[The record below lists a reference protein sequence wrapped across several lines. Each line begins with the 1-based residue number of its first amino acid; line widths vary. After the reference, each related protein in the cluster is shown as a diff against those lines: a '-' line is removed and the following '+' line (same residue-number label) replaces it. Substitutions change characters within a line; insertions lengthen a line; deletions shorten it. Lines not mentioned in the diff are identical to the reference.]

1 MNAAG
6 ETAAGAVKLSIVI
19 AAPNNTVL
27 LQRCLASLTGQVE
40 TGDTEVIVVSN
51 YDDGAGAMMAAR
63 FPYVRHI
70 RLPVATIVPEL
81 RAEGIR
87 QSQGEIVALAED
99 HGYFEPGWCAA
110 VKKAHAQ
117 PYAIIGGVVEND
129 RAQRALD
136 WAVYFYDYS
145 KYMLPQQA
153 GPVETLSGN
162 NVSYKRSLLQAAEAH
177 YRDGFYEVFL
187 HEQFK
192 QQGQELY
199 LIPDAVVVHNKH
211 YALGSALA
219 QCFHGG
225 RSYSGMRVAGASIGK
240 RGVYALGSLV
250 LPVLL
255 PARVALQ
262 TFRKERHISAFIR
275 CLPYLMVLMCG
286 WAAGELC
293 GYMAGE
299 GNSSRHWK

>member
-1 MNAAG
+1 MR
-6 ETAAGAVKLSIVI
+6 LSIVI
-19 AAPNNTVL
+19 AAPNNMVL
-27 LQRCLASLTGQVE
+27 LEKCLASLTGQVE

-51 YDDGAGAMMAAR
+51 YDDGAGALIAVR
-63 FPYVRHI
+63 FPHIRHI
-70 RLPVATIVPEL
+70 RLPAATTVPEL

-99 HGYFEPGWCAA
+99 HGYFEQGWCAA
-110 VKKAHAQ
+110 IKEAHTQ

-162 NVSYKRSLLQAAEAH
+162 NVSYKRSLLLAAEAH
-177 YRDGFYEVFL
+177 YRDGFYEAFL

-199 LIPDAVVVHNKH
+199 LIPHAVVVHNKH
-211 YALGSALA
+211 YTFGSALA

-225 RSYSGMRVAGASIGK
+225 RSYSGMRVAGASLGK
-240 RGVYALGSLV
+240 RGVYALGSLI

-255 PARVALQ
+255 PARVALR
-262 TFRKERHISAFIR
+262 TFRKQRHISELIR
-275 CLPYLMVLMCG
+275 CLPYLIVLLCG
-286 WAAGELC
+286 WATGELY
-293 GYMAGE
+293 GYMTGE
-299 GNSSRHWK
+299 GKSSRRWR